1 VHHPTATPPRQEKLV
16 LEFSDG
22 EIYAKAEF
30 LGLNDGP
37 RVPPSARSRVVAA
50 LVEERRAGA
59 AQPSDDGP
67 YIGGHITIR
76 PGVRIELDGQALPAA
91 AEPIE
96 VRVSADPA
104 VPSTVRL
111 TLLAHTV
118 QTIKE
123 Q

>member
-1 VHHPTATPPRQEKLV
+1 V
-16 LEFSDG
+16 LEFTDD
-22 EIYAKAEF
+22 EIRAKAVQ
-30 LGLNDGP
+30 LGLAYEGGDGAF
-37 RVPPSARSRVVAA
+37 PSRHRSKIVAA
-50 LVEERRAGA
+50 LVEDRRVEAAA

-67 YIGGHITIR
+67 YIGGQIVIR
-76 PGVRIELDGQALPAA
+76 PGERIELDGQALPAA

-123 Q
+123 

>member
-1 VHHPTATPPRQEKLV
+1 M
-16 LEFSDG
+16 LEFSTR
-22 EIYAKAEF
+22 ELYAKAVQ
-30 LGLNDGP
+30 LGVIKGGDELP
-37 RVPPSARSRVVAA
+37 TTAMSRVKAA
-50 LVEERRAGA
+50 LVEEQRTPRG
-59 AQPSDDGP
+59 PSSDDP
-67 YIGGHITIR
+67 YVGGHIVIR
-76 PGVRIELDGQALPAA
+76 PGERIELDGQALPAA